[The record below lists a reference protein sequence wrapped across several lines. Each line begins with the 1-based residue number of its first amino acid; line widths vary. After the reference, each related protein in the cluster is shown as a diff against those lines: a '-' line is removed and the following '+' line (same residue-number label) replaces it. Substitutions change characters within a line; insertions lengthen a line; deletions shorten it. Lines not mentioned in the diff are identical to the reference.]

1 MRNVCQNQRKVNRF
15 ANRQSDSIRIA
26 SNSFRFSANCV
37 SNRLYITC
45 FRRSELPS
53 GKNPTRRS
61 KARAGDTNFVVCPSR
76 GPSNAKDG
84 RSKQRPYKGFRLRLP
99 KSPFKKYRRDSSPHG
114 AGLRMTNEPMSAMQ
128 CGIEGVG
135 MSGVLMEVPAG
146 AAPINESGCP
156 DQGHRGKLQS
166 HKQRPD

>member
-1 MRNVCQNQRKVNRF
+1 MGNVRQNRRKVNRF
-15 ANRQSDSIRIA
+15 ANRQGDSIRIA
-26 SNSFRFSANCV
+26 FNSFRFSANCV

-61 KARAGDTNFVVCPSR
+61 KARAGDTNFVVCRAVALRMLKTGAASSAPTRAS
-76 GPSNAKDG
+76 
-84 RSKQRPYKGFRLRLP
+84 GFVSS
-99 KSPFKKYRRDSSPHG
+99 KSPFKKYWRDSSPYG